1 VAKDVQYDKHPPS
14 LRRQC
19 TKGTRN
25 QIIEDLMAWARDD
38 NGPNI
43 YWLCGMAGTGKTTI
57 AYSLCERLKAEGR
70 LGASYF
76 CSRTI
81 NDSRDIR
88 AVIPSIAYQL
98 ASQSVTLRS
107 LIVQAVN
114 KDRELASS
122 QTKIQFTHLIRNPI
136 FSCSDEV
143 AYVLALDAFDE
154 FKTLDDA
161 RHLLTTLTTFAP
173 VLPSIKLF
181 ITSRQ
186 EPQIE
191 EVFKR
196 VKGTLFRLHNV
207 EQSLVR
213 ADIERYLY
221 ERRAEIRTVKGL
233 DDMWW
238 TNEQLQHLLDSAGKL
253 FIYASTVCSF
263 LETSDAEECE
273 RNLEIFFTNHNLT
286 LTMGQYDEL
295 DKLYCEVLCAV
306 QQDQHRKDLIHR
318 VLRVVITAVN
328 PLPIQTIASLLK
340 TDTIAVYSA
349 LKRLG
354 AVTTVPDNK
363 GSDSVIIPFHVS
375 FPDFLHD
382 HSRSKEHNIPEIE
395 GHHFMLK
402 LCLDILNSSPVLKQ
416 NICNLGQSVHVSKID
431 PASLESIPGDL
442 KYACLHWMVHLEY
455 IITRENLKESV
466 SLLVM
471 TFFDI
476 HILHWIE
483 CMALLGKLGDA
494 VHLLQKIEL
503 SAMASSHKLTGLPL
517 LTLHRLVR
525 SFAWLQWTLIEL

>member
-1 VAKDVQYDKHPPS
+1 VQYDKHPPS

-19 TKGTRN
+19 TEDTRK
-25 QIIEDLMAWARDD
+25 QIIDDLMAWACDD

-43 YWLCGMAGTGKTTI
+43 YWLCGTLAGTGKMTI

-98 ASQSVTLRS
+98 ASNSATTLRS
-107 LIVQAVN
+107 LIVKAVN
-114 KDRELASS
+114 NDRELASS
-122 QTKIQFTHLIRNPI
+122 QTNTQFTHLICNPI
-136 FSCSDEV
+136 GSCPDGV
-143 AYVLALDAFDE
+143 ACVLAFDAFDE

-161 RHLLTTLTTFAP
+161 RLLLTTLTTFAP

-191 EVFKR
+191 EVFKG
-196 VKGTLFRLHNV
+196 VKGTLFHLHNV

-221 ERRAEIRTVKGL
+221 ERRAEIRTAKGL
-233 DDMWW
+233 NDTWW

-273 RNLEIFFTNHNLT
+273 RNLETFFTNHTLT
-286 LTMGQYDEL
+286 STMGQYDEL
-295 DKLYCEVLCAV
+295 DKLYCQVLCAV
-306 QQDQHRKDLIHR
+306 QQDQHRKHLIHR
-318 VLRVVITAVN
+318 VLRVVIMAVV

-340 TDTIAVYSA
+340 SDTITVYAA

-354 AVTTVPDNK
+354 AVITVPDNK
-363 GSDSVIIPFHVS
+363 GSDNVIIPFHAS

-382 HSRSKEHNIPEIE
+382 HSRSMQHNIPEVE
-395 GHHFMLK
+395 GHHFMLE
-402 LCLDILNSSPVLKQ
+402 LCLDIFNSSTVLKQ
-416 NICNLGQSVHVSKID
+416 DICNLGQSVHISEID
-431 PASLESIPGDL
+431 PASLESIPSDL
-442 KYACLHWMVHLEY
+442 KYACLHWMVHLEH
-455 IITRENLKESV
+455 ILTGENLKESV
-466 SLLVM
+466 SSQVM
-471 TFFDI
+471 VVFDTY
-476 HILHWIE
+476 ILHWIE
-483 CMALLGKLGDA
+483 CMAVLGKLGDA
-494 VHLLQKIEL
+494 VHLLRKIEL
-503 SAMASSHKLTGLPL
+503 SAMVSLHKVTRSPL
-517 LTLHRLVR
+517 LTMHRLVK
-525 SFAWLQWTLIEL
+525 SFAWVQWTPAEL